1 MRLLEPIELKGRTL
15 RNRVAMAPLTRSRA
29 TEKGVQG
36 PLAPL
41 YYRQRASAGLI
52 ISEATCIS
60 EIGRGYPRVPGIWNQ
75 EQIDAWKPVTQAVHE
90 EGGIIICQ
98 LWHTGRHGLSSLQP
112 GGPVSASDVRLDR
125 MITGYDMQRHPADQP
140 RPLSLEEIRSTVE
153 DYAQGTRNALE
164 AGFDGVQIH
173 GANGYLIDQFLRDGT
188 NLRTDSYGGST
199 LNRVR
204 FLIEVTEAVVQAA
217 GGTLVSLR
225 LSPSNTDYATDSD
238 YLETFLT
245 AARELRGRGLD
256 LLEVREAET
265 AEGRALS
272 RIMASMAQT
281 PLCVNQA
288 YTPELAEHVVASGHT
303 DMVAFGVPYISNPDL
318 VERIR
323 DHVPLSPADPS
334 TFYYGDER
342 GYTDYPTATAASV

>member
-1 MRLLEPIELKGRTL
+1 MRLLEPIELKGRVL
-15 RNRVAMAPLTRSRA
+15 RNRVAMAPLTRSRSS
-29 TEKGVQG
+29 ERGVQG

-75 EQIDAWKPVTQAVHE
+75 EQIEAWKPVTQAVHE
-90 EGGIIICQ
+90 EGGTIICQ
-98 LWHTGRHGLSSLQP
+98 LWHTGRHGLSSLMP

-125 MITGYDMQRHPADQP
+125 MITGYDMERHPADTP
-140 RPLSLEEIRSTVE
+140 RPLTLDEIQSTVE
-153 DYAQGTRNALE
+153 DYSQGTRNALE

-188 NLRTDSYGGST
+188 NLRTDHYGGSA
-199 LNRVR
+199 LKRVR
-204 FLIEVTEAVVQAA
+204 FLVEVTEAVVEAA
-217 GGTLVSLR
+217 GDAITSLR
-225 LSPSNTDYATDSD
+225 LSPSNTDYAHDTD

-245 AARELRGRGLD
+245 AARELRGRGID
-256 LLEVREAET
+256 LLEIREGDHT
-265 AEGRALS
+265 EGRCLS
-272 RIMASMAQT
+272 RVLASFAQI
-281 PLCVNQA
+281 PLCVNQG
-288 YTPELAEHVVASGHT
+288 YTPETAERAISEARA

-323 DHVPLSPADPS
+323 DGVPLAEADPG
-334 TFYYGDER
+334 TFYYGDGK
-342 GYTDYPTATAASV
+342 GYTDYPTATRASA